1 MYDDQ
6 RLRSSERL
14 HQTQE
19 YQRVFRHGKKLV
31 SPLFVIYVYPSS
43 ESFSRLGMAVSKR
56 VGKAVVRNRIKRL
69 IREVFRR
76 HKTVIKSPCDVV
88 VVARQRAADASFVD
102 FARQFLTLLGRYQQS
117 QKKA

>member
-14 HQTQE
+14 RQTRE
-19 YQRVFRHGKKLV
+19 YQRVFQHGKKLV
-31 SPLFVIYVYPSS
+31 SPLFVVYIHPSP

-69 IREVFRR
+69 VRELFRR
-76 HKTVIKSPCDVV
+76 HKKRFESPCDVV
-88 VVARQRAADASFVD
+88 IVARQQAANASFAD
-102 FARQFLTLLGRYQQS
+102 FTRQFSILLGRYQQS
-117 QKKA
+117 TEQA

>member
-14 HQTQE
+14 RRTQE

-31 SPLFVIYVYPSS
+31 SPLFVIYIYPSS

-56 VGKAVVRNRIKRL
+56 VGKAVARNRIKRF
-69 IREVFRR
+69 IRELFRR
-76 HKTVIKSPCDVV
+76 HKKFFKPPCDVV
-88 VVARQRAADASFVD
+88 VVARQQATSASFVD
-102 FARQFLTLLGRYQQS
+102 FTRQFLILLGRYQQS
-117 QKKA
+117 KERA

>member
-14 HQTQE
+14 RQTRE
-19 YQRVFRHGKKLV
+19 YQRVFQHGKKLV
-31 SPLFVIYVYPSS
+31 SPLFVIYIHPGST
-43 ESFSRLGMAVSKR
+43 SFSRLGMAVSKR

-76 HKTVIKSPCDVV
+76 HKTAFKSPCDVV
-88 VVARQRAADASFVD
+88 VVARQQAADASFADVT
-102 FARQFLTLLGRYQQS
+102 RQFLILLGRYQQS
-117 QKKA
+117 TKKA